1 MYNNQWW
8 NEPKYHLQKDCAKV
22 RFEVPYSYFDKC
34 TAYFA
39 DADYSLLIDYHWW
52 RVSNQM
58 CCWQDIDWDQLEM
71 KNANIQKMINIGQAN
86 NRSMPN
92 NYTNDIRP
100 SLLLV
105 SIFPTVFAG
114 SFC

>member
-1 MYNNQWW
+1 MYKNHWW
-8 NEPKYHLQKDCAKV
+8 NEPKYHLPRIVPKYDL
-22 RFEVPYSYFDKC
+22 EVPYSYFDKY

-39 DADYSLLIDYHWW
+39 DVDYSLLIDYHWW

-58 CCWQDIDWDQLEM
+58 CCGQDIDWDQLEM
-71 KNANIQKMINIGQAN
+71 KNTNIQKMINIGQAN